1 MEQKKTAAECR
12 TAQPCVL
19 EVLLKTVDHFF
30 PDFNKWLKGVNDPR
44 DKAKITYPTHVL
56 LWVGILLFMLKLES
70 RRQINYLFNTV
81 DFVSNLEVLTGEE
94 LKKIAYD
101 GTLAE
106 LAEKLEPE
114 ALSDII
120 TKMNNQLIR
129 KRCLEKYRLL
139 DTYYIIAHDGTGHL
153 SFKEKHCDKCLVQR
167 RKGGEVLHYYHNVLD
182 AKLIA
187 GNGMALSFD
196 TEFIENEFP
205 GASRQD
211 CELNAFYRMAPRI
224 RKNFPQLPVCMVLDG
239 LYAAGPVFDVCEKN
253 RFKYIIVFQEGSMS
267 AVYKDYCGLK
277 LLETKNT
284 ARVEKDGITQDFNW
298 VNGIDYDGRKL
309 NVLECNE
316 TGPGAKGRIKPTKH
330 VWLTNLKITHDNFKS
345 IAEGGRMRWK
355 VENEGFNMQ
364 KNGGYNLEH
373 AYSEHTV
380 AAKIFYLLLQIAHI
394 LNQLMEKGS
403 LLKEHIARAF
413 GSLRNVARKL
423 LEEFR
428 TKTIDAAKLL
438 EIRASKYQIRFVPNA
453 PP

>member
-1 MEQKKTAAECR
+1 MD
-12 TAQPCVL
+12 QPCVL
-19 EVLLKTVDHFF
+19 EVLFKTIGHFF
-30 PDFNKWLKGVNDPR
+30 PHFNRLLKGVNDPR
-44 DKAKITYPTHVL
+44 DKAKMTYPIHVL
-56 LWVGILLFMLKLES
+56 LWVGILLFILKLES

-81 DFVSNLEVLTGEE
+81 EFLDNLNALTEE
-94 LKKIAYD
+94 DMKKIAYD

-114 ALSDII
+114 AISAVIAE
-120 TKMNNQLIR
+120 MNNQLIR

-139 DTYYIIAHDGTGHL
+139 NAYYIIADDGTGHL
-153 SFKEKHCDKCLVQR
+153 SFKEKHCDKCLV
-167 RKGGEVLHYYHNVLD
+167 RKNKEGEVLNYYHNVLD

-187 GNGMALSFD
+187 GNGMALSFG
-196 TEFIENEFP
+196 TEFIENESP
-205 GASRQD
+205 RASKQD
-211 CELNAFYRMAPRI
+211 CELKAFYRMAPRI
-224 RKNFPQLPVCMVLDG
+224 RQNFPQLPVCMVLDG
-239 LYAAGPVFDVCEKN
+239 LYAAGPVFDICEEN

-267 AVYKDYCGLK
+267 AVYEDYCGLK
-277 LLETKNT
+277 MLETENT
-284 ARVEKDGITQDFNW
+284 AYVEKGGITQD
-298 VNGIDYDGRKL
+298 
-309 NVLECNE
+309 
-316 TGPGAKGRIKPTKH
+316 
-330 VWLTNLKITHDNFKS
+330 NFKR

>member
-1 MEQKKTAAECR
+1 MD
-12 TAQPCVL
+12 QPCVL
-19 EVLLKTVDHFF
+19 EVLFKTIGHFF
-30 PDFNKWLKGVNDPR
+30 PHFNKLLKGVNDPR
-44 DKAKITYPTHVL
+44 DKAKMTYPIHVL
-56 LWVGILLFMLKLES
+56 LWVGILLFILKLES

-81 DFVSNLEVLTGEE
+81 EFLDNLNALTEE
-94 LKKIAYD
+94 DMKKIAYD

-114 ALSDII
+114 AISAVIAE
-120 TKMNNQLIR
+120 MNNQLIR

-139 DTYYIIAHDGTGHL
+139 NAYYIIADDGTGHL
-153 SFKEKHCDKCLVQR
+153 SFKEKHCDKCLV
-167 RKGGEVLHYYHNVLD
+167 RKNKEGEVLNYYHNVLD

-187 GNGMALSFD
+187 GNGMALSFG
-196 TEFIENEFP
+196 TEFIENESP
-205 GASRQD
+205 RASKQD
-211 CELNAFYRMAPRI
+211 CELKAFYRMAPRI
-224 RKNFPQLPVCMVLDG
+224 RQNFPQLPVCMVLDG
-239 LYAAGPVFDVCEKN
+239 LYAAGPVFDICEEN

-277 LLETKNT
+277 MLETENT
-284 ARVEKDGITQDFNW
+284 AHVEKGGITQDFNW

-316 TGPGAKGRIKPTKH
+316 TGPGDKGRIKPTKH
-330 VWLTNLKITHDNFKS
+330 VWLTNLKITHDNFKR

-380 AAKIFYLLLQIAHI
+380 AAKIFYLLLQIAHT